1 MRPCPTPSC
10 DLLKSHKSH
19 PQMLEHL
26 HFGKHLSANP
36 EGALYY
42 FLVGNH
48 SLRLGRAECLSKHF
62 TLSCKSFQCSL
73 KVMLRQSQQ
82 KHSIS
87 KKHGCYF
94 KAQTR
99 LKHTL
104 SSTCLC
110 FSILSGNIKT
120 GSETRE
126 KTHKKTRLRTTGYS
140 SSF

>member
-19 PQMLEHL
+19 PQMLEHP
-26 HFGKHLSANP
+26 HFRKQLSANP

-48 SLRLGRAECLSKHF
+48 SLRLGGAECHSRHF

-99 LKHTL
+99 LKHTH

-110 FSILSGNIKT
+110 FEILSGDIKT
-120 GSETRE
+120 GLATRD
-126 KTHKKTRLRTTGYS
+126 KPYKKTRIRATGHS